1 MAIKGVE
8 RRAGADDAEVDRHAS
23 GPAEIILRG
32 VHQFAAEACA
42 LARGIHAKQAEVTTI
57 AAKLNVDAT
66 SQAGRIF
73 GEEEFPFCHVGA
85 NAWRVDAIAF
95 DILHLDAETAVNQMH
110 EGFENAK
117 ICGAEPQC
125 I

>member
-85 NAWRVDAIAF
+85 NAWRANAMSSNTGQP
-95 DILHLDAETAVNQMH
+95 DAETPVNQTH
-110 EGFENAK
+110 PALDTDST
-117 ICGAEPQC
+117 
-125 I
+125 